1 MLELDLDNT
10 NGTTDRTFLLK
21 TRSVKQSKDLKLDT
35 IQRANLTIQMGQN
48 EKPEDKTSPQ
58 RIVIVTSAA
67 PTSIDVR
74 AGEMKTITLLSVF
87 LLENNPD
94 VSPNVTTDAALS
106 IFEHASNDV
115 SKLRSEHES
124 AWNELWSRGGVEIE
138 SSSSNLATQV
148 NSSFYYMLSSVREDV
163 VQGVGPGGLQTN
175 GYKGNYY
182 WVRRFSI
189 SSHVTQTY
197 SLKHRTTTCG
207 QCLHF
212 YRFGLSL
219 RRRD

>member
-1 MLELDLDNT
+1 
-10 NGTTDRTFLLK
+10 
-21 TRSVKQSKDLKLDT
+21 
-35 IQRANLTIQMGQN
+35 MGQN

-67 PTSIDVR
+67 PTSIDVQ

-94 VSPNVTTDAALS
+94 VSPNVTMDAALS

-163 VQGVGPGGLQTN
+163 AGVGPVDFKRMDTRELLLGTS
-175 GYKGNYY
+175 
-182 WVRRFSI
+182 FSI
-189 SSHVTQTY
+189 SSHV
-197 SLKHRTTTCG
+197 LKHTHSNTG
-207 QCLHF
+207 QRLVGYAF
-212 YRFGLSL
+212 TSTVLA
-219 RRRD
+219 